1 MSSILRKCE
10 TLHTPEDKKLLQ
22 SCSKQVKE
30 IHERR
35 KRLQKYKERVL
46 EVEDPPDVI
55 EKKAKKLAD
64 AIYRARH
71 LVCYTGAGISTSARI
86 PDYRGSQGIWTL
98 LEKGEEIGKHD
109 LSLAEPTY
117 THMALYELHRR
128 SLLRYVVSQNCDGLH
143 LRSGLPKKSLSEVH
157 GNMYT
162 EACKH
167 CKPNAVYW
175 RLFDTTELTARHYH
189 KTNRRCHEC
198 GKPLIDTIV
207 HFGERGSLQFPLNW
221 KGACA
226 HSDET
231 DVILC
236 LGSSLK
242 VLKKYAWLWATD
254 RPKKK
259 RPQLI
264 IVNLQWTPKDT
275 QASLKING
283 KCDDVME
290 LVMKYLNINVP
301 LYIREKDPIFHHA
314 SLLCNEELHTVSQ
327 PMVKTHNEMKIK
339 DENTEEN
346 EINENMENGNLQPKE
361 ICTNKENENPF
372 RNKNNLALES
382 SKKDENDETQNIP
395 NENEI
400 SSITTENSQLN
411 TETDISQQNET
422 DINLMNQKSSNSI
435 NNSSNCVDESDKV
448 PELLENLQSN
458 CDNKMKEESFNHEN
472 NGKLKKTSSLLRLFR
487 RDKVLET
494 NSKDLMIC
502 DEQIEIA
509 KQNYYKQLLEYYKAI
524 EDSLPHWYDVNY
536 AYSGLHS
543 IIHPPPPEIDLWSKN
558 SIIIPIVKL
567 KTENQTECEFCFDN
581 YGEFYCQ
588 FYRPRK
594 PEFKVK
600 TFRNDKEIVCECCD
614 YSDDDE
620 DDDEGE
626 STTTTD
632 DGERAKLLDKDD
644 QSSDSVLKEPI
655 KIVQPGWYGK
665 GCRKNFR
672 KKKKSKE

>member
-46 EVEDPPDVI
+46 EVEDPPDII

-117 THMALYELHRR
+117 THMSLYELHRR

-226 HSDET
+226 HSDEA

-242 VLKKYAWLWATD
+242 VLKKYAWLWAMD

-283 KCDDVME
+283 KCDIVME

-301 LYIREKDPIFHHA
+301 MYSREKDPIFHHA

-327 PMVKTHNEMKIK
+327 PMVKTHNEMQLK
-339 DENTEEN
+339 DETIEEN
-346 EINENMENGNLQPKE
+346 ENLQPKE

-372 RNKNNLALES
+372 RNKNCLELES
-382 SKKDENDETQNIP
+382 SKKDENDEQQNIP
-395 NENEI
+395 NETEI
-400 SSITTENSQLN
+400 STNTTEISDLN

-422 DINLMNQKSSNSI
+422 DINLIINQKPSHSI
-435 NNSSNCVDESDKV
+435 NSSNESDK
-448 PELLENLQSN
+448 LDLQSSII
-458 CDNKMKEESFNHEN
+458 CDNKMSV
-472 NGKLKKTSSLLRLFR
+472 KTSSLLRMFR
-487 RDKVLET
+487 RDKIVNCVKVNESSDSNELVVQPSE
-494 NSKDLMIC
+494 MA
-502 DEQIEIA
+502 A

-567 KTENQTECEFCFDN
+567 KTELQTECEFCFDN

-600 TFRNDKEIVCECCD
+600 TFRNEKEIFCECCD
-614 YSDDDE
+614 YSDDDN
-620 DDDEGE
+620 DDEEEE
-626 STTTTD
+626 STTTTTD
-632 DGERAKLLDKDD
+632 DGERAKLFDKDD

-672 KKKKSKE
+672 KKKKTKE

>member
-22 SCSKQVKE
+22 SCSKQVNE

-117 THMALYELHRR
+117 THMALYELHRK

-226 HSDET
+226 NSDEA

-242 VLKKYAWLWATD
+242 VLKKYAWLWAMD

-283 KCDDVME
+283 KCDVVMQ
-290 LVMKYLNINVP
+290 LVMKYLNISVP
-301 LYIREKDPIFHHA
+301 SYSREKDPIFHHA

-327 PMVKTHNEMKIK
+327 PMVKTHNEMQVKE
-339 DENTEEN
+339 ENVEEN
-346 EINENMENGNLQPKE
+346 EPKE

-372 RNKNNLALES
+372 RNKNSLELES
-382 SKKDENDETQNIP
+382 SKEQE
-395 NENEI
+395 
-400 SSITTENSQLN
+400 TTELN
-411 TETDISQQNET
+411 TATDISQQNET
-422 DINLMNQKSSNSI
+422 EIDLMNQKPSNSI
-435 NNSSNCVDESDKV
+435 IDESNEILEKSSCDK
-448 PELLENLQSN
+448 ELPIH
-458 CDNKMKEESFNHEN
+458 ES
-472 NGKLKKTSSLLRLFR
+472 NGKCKKSSSLRMFR
-487 RDKVLET
+487 REKVIEP
-494 NSKDLMIC
+494 NSV
-502 DEQIEIA
+502 IEDA
-509 KQNYYKQLLEYYKAI
+509 PPTYYKQLLEYYKAI
-524 EDSLPHWYDVNY
+524 EDALPHWYDVNY

-558 SIIIPIVKL
+558 SIIIPIVQL
-567 KTENQTECEFCFDN
+567 KTQIQTECEFCFDN

-620 DDDEGE
+620 EEE
-626 STTTTD
+626 STTTD
-632 DGERAKLLDKDD
+632 DGERAKLFDKDD
-644 QSSDSVLKEPI
+644 QSSDSVVKEAN